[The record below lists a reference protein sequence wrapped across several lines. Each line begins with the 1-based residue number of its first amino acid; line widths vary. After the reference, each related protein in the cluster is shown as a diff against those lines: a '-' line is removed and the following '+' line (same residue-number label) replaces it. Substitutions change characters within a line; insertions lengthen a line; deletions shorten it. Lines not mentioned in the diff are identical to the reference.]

1 MRERLEND
9 PAIQAIKAQVDL
21 VAPTDAIAMDILY
34 DLSLQLAPKKCA
46 CVDAPK
52 HRFAGDRNYLC
63 GGCGD
68 INSFTS
74 GTLLHKVTLFK
85 AYLTAFLIREA
96 GLLISA
102 LAFSRLTDVHFGTA
116 LSIQKKLSLAMVH
129 QMDDASPLTTARPL
143 QEIIAR
149 RSCETPARMHPFA
162 EEEEIERMNADLDS
176 EIQTTDDVHLNLEV
190 ANSRESCEPVDAVES
205 FGNKV
210 ASGKDPFETAIE
222 IIGALLSKVPITAEK
237 LSIQTSISFGMV
249 NGALTML
256 EMNGQATEL
265 PGGRFISAGSVT
277 GSSDLTEEEL
287 AFTARTK
294 LAVEAAIS
302 SVKSVFHR
310 VSRKAVQL
318 YLAAVWSSQDR
329 ERWGSGSVLY
339 LCFNHPPIRY
349 QDLLNYVSPPQMK
362 IMHTV

>member
-21 VAPTDAIAMDILY
+21 VAPTDAIAMDIFY
-34 DLSLQLAPKKCA
+34 DLSLQLAPKKCE
-46 CVDAPK
+46 CVNAPK
-52 HRFAGDRNYLC
+52 HRFDGDRHFLC

-68 INSFTS
+68 TKSFTS
-74 GTLLHKVTLFK
+74 GTLLHRVTLFK

-116 LSIQKKLSLAMVH
+116 LSIQKKLSLAIVH
-129 QMDDASPLTTARPL
+129 QMDDTSPLTTARPL

-162 EEEEIERMNADLDS
+162 EEEDIERMNADSDAEMPSTNS
-176 EIQTTDDVHLNLEV
+176 EPSNFEA
-190 ANSRESCEPVDAVES
+190 ANSHESCAPSAIADVPVNRAE
-205 FGNKV
+205 
-210 ASGKDPFETAIE
+210 SGKDAFETAIE
-222 IIGALLSKVPITAEK
+222 IIGALLSKIPTTAEK
-237 LSIQTSISFGMV
+237 LSLQTSISFGLV

-256 EMNGQATEL
+256 EMNGQAIEL
-265 PGGRFISAGSVT
+265 PGGKFISAGSAKVLPAL
-277 GSSDLTEEEL
+277 SEEEL

-294 LAVEAAIS
+294 SAVETVIE

-329 ERWGSGSVLY
+329 ERWGNGSILY

-349 QDLLNYVSPPQMK
+349 KDLLDYVSPPQMK
-362 IMHTV
+362 IMHSV